1 LGLIRKGDE
10 GAGVIPE
17 DYGSGVPELRA
28 ASPDDAQRVA
38 ALLDQLGYPAT
49 VAEVTARLARLES
62 DPAAWVLVA
71 HDGERLLGLAAAH
84 LRANLER
91 DAPTCRLT
99 ALVVDAPAR
108 GRGVGRTLLEAVT
121 AEAERQGCERVEVTL
136 RPEREAAEAL
146 YRSAGFEERPLRL
159 IRPRRRG

>member
-1 LGLIRKGDE
+1 LQVIREADAA
-10 GAGVIPE
+10 AGVITE
-17 DYGSGVPELRA
+17 DYGAVEIRA
-28 ASPDDAQRVA
+28 ATADDAGA
-38 ALLDQLGYPAT
+38 IA
-49 VAEVTARLARLES
+49 
-62 DPAAWVLVA
+62 
-71 HDGERLLGLAAAH
+71 

-108 GRGVGRTLLEAVT
+108 RRGLGRAMLKAVID
-121 AEAERQGCERVEVTL
+121 EAERQGCERVEVTL

-159 IRPRRRG
+159 IRPRRPG